1 LKNKTDAAGAIHN
14 GKLLNRVGSLLLPEL
29 PQNSAAVTDNAAFH
43 ERADIQDLIEGT
55 GHTIFWLPPYR
66 PDFNPVEKY
75 WARIKK
81 IRQDWRLDCIDT
93 LFFYFM
99 RICTVF

>member
-1 LKNKTDAAGAIHN
+1 
-14 GKLLNRVGSLLLPEL
+14 
-29 PQNSAAVTDNAAFH
+29 
-43 ERADIQDLIEGT
+43 
-55 GHTIFWLPPYR
+55 
-66 PDFNPVEKY
+66 NPVEKY